1 MSPRRRHSMSDRQA
15 TMLKFIG
22 NFASDRGFPP
32 TVREIGVEMEISS
45 TSVVDYHLRAL
56 EKFGHIRRV
65 KKLSRGIE
73 LTAETTERKAGH
85 GVPIVGRIAAG
96 GPIEAINNPLD
107 RINLPPDLS
116 TEDSYALEVQGKS
129 MIEDLIDDGDMIIV
143 KPQPDADDGDIVV
156 GLIRDSEEDGAGEV
170 TLKRFYRED
179 DSIRLQPAN
188 SDMSPIYVDPALL
201 EIQGKVVAVIRR
213 F

>member
-73 LTAETTERKAGH
+73 LTAETTERKSR
-85 GVPIVGRIAAG
+85 PR
-96 GPIEAINNPLD
+96 
-107 RINLPPDLS
+107 RPDS
-116 TEDSYALEVQGKS
+116 RPYCRRRPYRSDQ
-129 MIEDLIDDGDMIIV
+129 
-143 KPQPDADDGDIVV
+143 QPT
-156 GLIRDSEEDGAGEV
+156 R
-170 TLKRFYRED
+170 
-179 DSIRLQPAN
+179 
-188 SDMSPIYVDPALL
+188 
-201 EIQGKVVAVIRR
+201 
-213 F
+213 

>member
-22 NFASDRGFPP
+22 NFASGRGYPP

-65 KKLSRGIE
+65 KKLSRGIA
-73 LTAETTERKAGH
+73 LTAETTERKSSH

-96 GPIEAINNPLD
+96 APIEAINNPLD
-107 RINLPPDLS
+107 R
-116 TEDSYALEVQGKS
+116 
-129 MIEDLIDDGDMIIV
+129 IEDLIDDGDMIIV

-170 TLKRFYRED
+170 TLKRFYREH

>member
-1 MSPRRRHSMSDRQA
+1 
-15 TMLKFIG
+15 
-22 NFASDRGFPP
+22 
-32 TVREIGVEMEISS
+32 
-45 TSVVDYHLRAL
+45 
-56 EKFGHIRRV
+56 
-65 KKLSRGIE
+65 
-73 LTAETTERKAGH
+73 
-85 GVPIVGRIAAG
+85 
-96 GPIEAINNPLD
+96 
-107 RINLPPDLS
+107 
-116 TEDSYALEVQGKS
+116 

>member
-1 MSPRRRHSMSDRQA
+1 
-15 TMLKFIG
+15 MLKLIKD
-22 NFASDRGFPP
+22 FASAHGYPP
-32 TVREIGVEMEISS
+32 TVREIGLEMDISS

-56 EKFGHIRRV
+56 EQFGHIRRV

-73 LTAETTERKAGH
+73 ITGEAAARRTGH

-107 RINLPPDLS
+107 RISLPPELS
-116 TEDSYALEVQGKS
+116 TDDAYALEVQGKS
-129 MIEDLIDDGDMIIV
+129 MIEDLIDDGDMIII
-143 KPQPDADDGDIVV
+143 KPQPDANNGDIVV
-156 GLIRDSEEDGAGEV
+156 GLIRDSEEGGAGEA

-179 DSIRLQPAN
+179 DRVRLQPAN
-188 SDMSPIYVDPALL
+188 SEMSPIFVDPALL